1 MWNGIMYI
9 THEHNNKRVIN
20 INFCEEI
27 ERRKTRQKKEI
38 YVHIC
43 DIYTQLKAEFN
54 FHFYIKTQRRRQR
67 STKREM
73 KEEKNV

>member
-1 MWNGIMYI
+1 MKYMY
-9 THEHNNKRVIN
+9 
-20 INFCEEI
+20 
-27 ERRKTRQKKEI
+27 
-38 YVHIC
+38 IC

-73 KEEKNV
+73 KEEKKCIKNEEKKIVN